1 MMNFEKFT
9 EWVAEDLQRLLGE
22 EYRIDSTLVT
32 KNNGVKLR
40 AITIEHTQYRT
51 TPVIYM
57 EPLYQS
63 YKKGTS
69 IERLTGIILNKMKNE
84 QTLALTF
91 AEEVKSLESVRD
103 HIAYR
108 LVSREMNEELLKD
121 IPWTKWNDLAI
132 IYYIHLETSGD
143 KQISTL
149 IHNCQMEKWNL
160 SLDELHELAKEN
172 TPKLCPSVSGRL
184 DHWVIGWDDDNE
196 TVSRDSGIPSIYI
209 LSNQAGIN
217 GAICMLY
224 EDVMKGYSDMLES
237 DLIIL
242 PSSIHEILFLSY
254 KEGVNL
260 EAYKTMVSSVNA
272 ESVPAEEVLSDNV
285 YLYSREDNSIRVVE

>member
-1 MMNFEKFT
+1 MMNFEQFT

-22 EYRIDSTLVT
+22 EYRIDFTLVT

-40 AITIEHTQYRT
+40 AITIENTQYRT

-69 IERLTGIILNKMKNE
+69 IERLTGTILNKMKNE
-84 QTLALTF
+84 HPLALTF
-91 AEEVKSLESVRD
+91 AEEVKSLDSVRD

-132 IYYIHLETSGD
+132 IYYIHLGTSGD

-160 SLDELHELAKEN
+160 SLDELHALAKEN

-196 TVSRDSGIPSIYI
+196 TASCDVDIPTIYI

-217 GAICMLY
+217 GAVCMLY
-224 EDVMKGYSDMLES
+224 EDVMKGYSDMLRT

-242 PSSIHEILFLSY
+242 PSSIHEVLFLGY
-254 KEGVNL
+254 EEGIDLDVFKN
-260 EAYKTMVSSVNA
+260 MVRNVNA
-272 ESVPAEEVLSDNV
+272 ENVPKEDVLSDNV
-285 YLYSREDNSIRVVE
+285 YVYLRKENEIKLA